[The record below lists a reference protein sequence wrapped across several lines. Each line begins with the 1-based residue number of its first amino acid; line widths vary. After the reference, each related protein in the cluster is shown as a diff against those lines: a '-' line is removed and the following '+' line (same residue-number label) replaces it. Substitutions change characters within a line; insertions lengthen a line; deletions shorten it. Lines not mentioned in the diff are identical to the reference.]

1 MASHKN
7 SILGKQFEIFWNK
20 IIIGEK
26 EKKHK
31 QPDGK

>member
-26 EKKHK
+26 EK